1 MINKL
6 LHFLMVDIWRI
17 KIKNLPPHKYLFY
30 KPLRVILL
38 ALRGFDEDKC
48 QLRASALTFYSL
60 LSVVPIMAMAFGIAK
75 GFGFQ
80 HNLEILLTEKLK
92 GQEEVLQ
99 WIIEFANSFL
109 TNAKGGLIAGVGI
122 AILFWTV
129 IKVLGNI
136 ERSFN
141 DIWGIRIG
149 RSFGRRVSDYL
160 SIVLICPVLLIMS
173 SSITVFITSQVT
185 LITEKIF
192 LLGKISTIIFFLLK
206 MLPYCVLWILFTF
219 VYMFM
224 PNTKVPFKSAFVAG
238 IIAGT
243 LTQFVQWAYLFFQ
256 IGVAKYNAIYGS
268 FAALPLFLIWLQIS
282 WLVVLFGAEISFAVS
297 NEETYEFEKDCLNVS
312 RRFKMILALRTT
324 EICIKNFISGEKALN
339 INQISHKLEAPIRL
353 TRQILYELVNANIL
367 AQVKTEQQLEEYYQ
381 PAISTEKLTIQKVI
395 SLLEKSGHEDL
406 PSINKDHLEK
416 ITSTIEA
423 FDQLLL
429 KAPQNTP
436 LADL

>member
-48 QLRASALTFYSL
+48 QLRASALTF
-60 LSVVPIMAMAFGIAK
+60 K

-224 PNTKVPFKSAFVAG
+224 PNT
-238 IIAGT
+238 
-243 LTQFVQWAYLFFQ
+243 
-256 IGVAKYNAIYGS
+256 N
-268 FAALPLFLIWLQIS
+268 
-282 WLVVLFGAEISFAVS
+282 
-297 NEETYEFEKDCLNVS
+297 
-312 RRFKMILALRTT
+312 
-324 EICIKNFISGEKALN
+324 
-339 INQISHKLEAPIRL
+339 
-353 TRQILYELVNANIL
+353 
-367 AQVKTEQQLEEYYQ
+367 
-381 PAISTEKLTIQKVI
+381 
-395 SLLEKSGHEDL
+395 
-406 PSINKDHLEK
+406 
-416 ITSTIEA
+416 
-423 FDQLLL
+423 
-429 KAPQNTP
+429 
-436 LADL
+436 